1 MVQNLL
7 RQQKNLNENSSTSGD
22 ERRGKAF
29 VAQAS
34 ENATDG
40 TSVRQVNMTN
50 YNRDRVVAGGDMNFL
65 DMPDDDGIADSID
78 LENEIDLESDK
89 GSIRRV

>member
-1 MVQNLL
+1 
-7 RQQKNLNENSSTSGD
+7 
-22 ERRGKAF
+22 
-29 VAQAS
+29 
-34 ENATDG
+34 
-40 TSVRQVNMTN
+40 
-50 YNRDRVVAGGDMNFL
+50 MNFL